1 MTGANRRVRIIG
13 GTARGVRLDEV
24 EAATTRSMTDRVKTS
39 LFGIIDRRLPF
50 ASVIDLYAGAGS
62 LGIEALSRGAA
73 SCVFADHS
81 RTCSDIIRQNLEKT
95 RLAGRA
101 RVLCS
106 DATAAIE
113 ILRAEGAQADIV
125 FFDPP
130 FVYGEGPGRQEL
142 EQIAS
147 DISKHLMTA
156 EALFVYHHE
165 RTTSGTLGDCGL
177 TVVDRR
183 EYGRNIVTFLRPAAS

>member
-1 MTGANRRVRIIG
+1 
-13 GTARGVRLDEV
+13 
-24 EAATTRSMTDRVKTS
+24 MTDRVKTS
-39 LFGIIDRRLPF
+39 LFSIIDARLPF

-81 RTCSDIIRQNLEKT
+81 RTCYKIVRRNLEKT

-106 DATAAIE
+106 DAAAAVG
-113 ILRAEGAQADIV
+113 ILRTEGITADIV

-130 FVYGEGPGRQEL
+130 FEYGEEPGRPKL

-147 DISKHLMTA
+147 GISTHLMTS
-156 EALFVYHHE
+156 EGLFIYHHE
-165 RTTSGTLGDCGL
+165 RNTDGALENCGL

-183 EYGRNIVTFLRPAAS
+183 EYGRNIVTFLRPMASE